1 MGVSNNFEMLEKR
14 RPSVKRDSLVV
25 PDSED
30 TTNWRLII
38 VAGIVS
44 ALNAV
49 ENSVVGIGEW
59 PYMKEI
65 DEDATAQFFG
75 MATSASKCGHALFAL
90 VFSIWSYKTHSVK
103 IPLMASRLIAIVAC
117 LIYLSIEYVPSGKRY
132 VLGSVYILLGIANSA
147 TTVLR
152 GYIAMCSST
161 KDRPRA
167 FAVIGLSIIVSI
179 VVGPTLQ
186 LLFSS
191 IAYPGYEIV
200 HGMRF
205 HIYSA
210 PIWFSFI
217 LTTFT
222 VFFIA
227 FFMQDVHRA
236 STESK
241 LEEEENKP
249 MFSMEQFK
257 ETLNKL
263 KRSDLDW
270 RLIAVCLFVKIAA
283 TFSHATMQSLMS
295 ILFMVQYGWTGTE
308 TVRMGSMLM
317 VGFGVGSCVILLLYI
332 FCKLGQILPQEKVFL
347 VCTIASGCVY
357 LITYPFDFN
366 SQPVIMY
373 NETTHAGCNP
383 VEYSWCENAI
393 AVNPY
398 FFMVISLI
406 ISAPSIPMMHTAL
419 DTVYSRILGNVD
431 QSVAQGAMTIVDD
444 IVFMVTPIFTTTM
457 FTLLGVGPLW
467 IIKSAVFFAIATVW
481 FLNIKKIGSHMY

>member
-49 ENSVVGIGEW
+49 ENSVLGIGEW

-65 DEDATAQFFG
+65 DKDATAQFFG
-75 MATSASKCGHALFAL
+75 FATSASKCGHALFAL
-90 VFSIWSYKTHSVK
+90 VFSIWSYKSHSVK
-103 IPLMASRLIAIVAC
+103 IPLLVSRLVAIVAC
-117 LIYLSIEYVPSGKRY
+117 VIYLNIEYVPSGKRY
-132 VLGSVYILLGIANSA
+132 VLGAVYVLLGIANSA
-147 TTVLR
+147 STVLR
-152 GYIAMCSST
+152 GYIAMCSSIQ
-161 KDRPRA
+161 DRPRA

-186 LLFSS
+186 LIFSS
-191 IAYPGYEIV
+191 IPYPGYEIF
-200 HGMRF
+200 HGVRF

-210 PIWFSFI
+210 PIWFSFTLTI
-217 LTTFT
+217 LT
-222 VFFIA
+222 VFFIG

-241 LEEEENKP
+241 LEEESAKP
-249 MFSMEQFK
+249 MFSIEQLK
-257 ETLNKL
+257 ETLSKL
-263 KRSDLDW
+263 KNSNLDW
-270 RLIAVCLFVKIAA
+270 TLIGVCLFVKIAV
-283 TFSHATMQSLMS
+283 TFSHATMQSIMS
-295 ILFMVQYGWTGTE
+295 ILFMVQYGWSGTE
-308 TVRMGSMLM
+308 TVRMGSTLM
-317 VGFGVGSCVILLLYI
+317 VGFGVFSCVILLLYI
-332 FCKLGQILPQEKVFL
+332 FCKLGQILPQEKVYLF
-347 VCTIASGCVY
+347 CTIASGCVF
-357 LITYPFDFN
+357 LVTYPFDFN
-366 SQPVIMY
+366 SQPIAVY

-383 VEYSWCENAI
+383 VEYSWCESAM

-398 FFMVISLI
+398 FFMIVTMLV
-406 ISAPSIPMMHTAL
+406 SAPSIPMMHTAL

-457 FTLLGVGPLW
+457 FTLVGVGPLW
-467 IIKSAVFFAIATVW
+467 LIKSSVFFAIAAVW
-481 FLNIKKIGSHMY
+481 FVNLKKISAHMY